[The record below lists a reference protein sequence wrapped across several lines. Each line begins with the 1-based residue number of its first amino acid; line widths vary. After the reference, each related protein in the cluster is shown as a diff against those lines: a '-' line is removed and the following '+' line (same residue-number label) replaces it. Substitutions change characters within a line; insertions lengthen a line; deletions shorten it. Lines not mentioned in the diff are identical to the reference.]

1 VEASRAGAGGIT
13 GSFDLQDLD
22 DLEARP
28 SRAGA
33 RSAALTERE
42 RAVIGL
48 LAEGHRT
55 EEIAEAL
62 CVSPHTIRSRIKQ
75 VLRKLGARNREHA
88 VAIAISEG
96 AIEPEL

>member
-1 VEASRAGAGGIT
+1 MEASRAGAGGI
-13 GSFDLQDLD
+13 GFDLQDLD
-22 DLEARP
+22 ELQARP
-28 SRAGA
+28 SHAAPRT
-33 RSAALTERE
+33 AALTERE
-42 RAVIGL
+42 RAVLGL

-55 EEIAEAL
+55 DEIADTL

-88 VAIAISEG
+88 VAIALSEG